1 METLHTAF
9 WTIIGAILILKIF
22 KSQKRNI
29 FKGLFTMGILVGSIS
44 MLSAQSKYDFDVK
57 IVGKGTP
64 IIMIPGFSSN
74 GDVWNETAEH
84 LKNNYE
90 CHILTL
96 PGFAGVKPVAGD
108 FLPKMRDEI
117 IAYTKEKH
125 LKNPIVMGHS
135 LGGFLSASIASTEP
149 QLFKKVIIVDGVP
162 FYPALQNPAITEEQ
176 AKQFINKDASIKQF
190 TSMTDEQL
198 KAFSEKGAAALV
210 TNPEKVKLV
219 TSWEMKS
226 DRTTL
231 GTAFYEMMTTD
242 LRGDLTK
249 ITCPVLVLGS
259 NYGTLEQ
266 SKTMLSEQYKN
277 VKNLTLQIANA
288 KHFIM
293 YDNPQ
298 WFYDNLDKFLKN

>member
-1 METLHTAF
+1 METLHTKINNL
-9 WTIIGAILILKIF
+9 IISKSGILKSFFSLIF
-22 KSQKRNI
+22 I
-29 FKGLFTMGILVGSIS
+29 LLFSLT
-44 MLSAQSKYDFDVK
+44 SAQKKYDFDVK

-64 IIMIPGFSSN
+64 IIMIPGFSSS
-74 GDVWNETAEH
+74 GDVWKETVEH

-96 PGFAGVKPVAGD
+96 PGFAGVKPIDGD

-117 IAYTKEKH
+117 IAYTKDRK
-125 LKNPIVMGHS
+125 LKNPIIMGHS
-135 LGGFLSASIASTEP
+135 LGGFLSASIASSEP

-162 FYPALQNPAITEEQ
+162 FYPAMQNPNITVEQ
-176 AKQFINKDASIKQF
+176 AKSFINKENSIKQF

-198 KAFSEKGAAALV
+198 KAFSESGAKALV
-210 TNPEKVKLV
+210 TDPEKVKLV
-219 TSWEMKS
+219 ASWQMKS

-242 LRGDLTK
+242 IRSDLSK
-249 ITCPVLVLGS
+249 IESPVLVLGS
-259 NYGTLEQ
+259 KYESLEQ
-266 SKTMLSEQYKN
+266 SQKILSNLYKN
-277 VKNLTLQIANA
+277 VKNLTLQIADA

-298 WFYDNLDKFLKN
+298 WFYDNLDKFLKK